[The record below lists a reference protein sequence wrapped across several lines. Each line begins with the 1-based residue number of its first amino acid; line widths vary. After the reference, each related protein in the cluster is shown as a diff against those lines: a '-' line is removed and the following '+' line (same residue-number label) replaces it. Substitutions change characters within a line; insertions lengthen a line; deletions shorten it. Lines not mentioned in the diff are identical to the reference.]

1 MVRYQKKAPPHLAPL
16 GPTAQKVRIPT
27 ERKKRGINRMVSSA
41 GSGEA
46 HKGKELGKESGEGE
60 VNDNPVGG
68 GEALKGK
75 ELRKESGKGEIRII
89 QWVMEKLS
97 RKRNWVRNQGRVKS
111 GIIRWVAERLS
122 TESNSG
128 RIRGRV
134 KSTKILWV
142 KGIGNGRWSYWVY

>member
-1 MVRYQKKAPPHLAPL
+1 MK
-16 GPTAQKVRIPT
+16 
-27 ERKKRGINRMVSSA
+27 
-41 GSGEA
+41 
-46 HKGKELGKESGEGE
+46 
-60 VNDNPVGG
+60 DNPVGG

>member
-75 ELRKESGKGEIRII
+75 ELRKESGKGETTDNS
-89 QWVMEKLS
+89 VGDGKTLKEKELGKES
-97 RKRNWVRNQGRVKS
+97 GKGEVRDNPVDGGK
-111 GIIRWVAERLS
+111 AL
-122 TESNSG
+122 
-128 RIRGRV
+128 
-134 KSTKILWV
+134 
-142 KGIGNGRWSYWVY
+142 NGK

>member
-1 MVRYQKKAPPHLAPL
+1 MVLYQKKAPPHLAPL

-75 ELRKESGKGEIRII
+75 ELRKESGKGETTDNS
-89 QWVMEKLS
+89 VGDGKTLKEKELGKES
-97 RKRNWVRNQGRVKS
+97 GKGEVRDNPVGGGK
-111 GIIRWVAERLS
+111 AL
-122 TESNSG
+122 
-128 RIRGRV
+128 
-134 KSTKILWV
+134 
-142 KGIGNGRWSYWVY
+142 NGK